1 MLIYFQLLLLVVSYI
16 LFTVYYL
23 LFTVVVVARE
33 RKRRQVV
40 EKKLSRLERTAQK
53 MVQHYDSCFVDLA
66 KQVRRWGLNQPPLPH
81 STHTHTSKAGSMI
94 LTHKLRQLCANVLE
108 ALPGHILSRLST
120 PQVVECDL

>member
-16 LFTVYYL
+16 LFTVYCL

-40 EKKLSRLERTAQK
+40 EKKLTCLERTAQK

-66 KQVRRWGLNQPPLPH
+66 KQVR
-81 STHTHTSKAGSMI
+81 KY
-94 LTHKLRQLCANVLE
+94 
-108 ALPGHILSRLST
+108 
-120 PQVVECDL
+120 